1 MSGES
6 ADQFGSTHA
15 TIKSVITIVISVLF
29 AVVLNGCSSPE
40 DKAEARYEE
49 AHQAIEEEQLD
60 EAVVLLEQVLKD
72 YPDTPAARR
81 ARKEIEIYRGL
92 ADADELY
99 PFRVAQDAVIRV
111 ARALDRYRRNNG
123 RYPDRLDR
131 LVPRYLDVLPRDPWG
146 RGLIYEAK
154 SGKKK
159 YVLACY
165 GADGASG
172 GAGMESDIVVE
183 NGKFVRG
190 RPEGLP

>member
-6 ADQFGSTHA
+6 ADHFGSTHA
-15 TIKSVITIVISVLF
+15 TINTFVTIVISVSF
-29 AVVLNGCSSPE
+29 AFAMNGCSSPE
-40 DKAEARYEE
+40 NKAEARYEE
-49 AHQAIEEEQLD
+49 AHQAIQEERFD
-60 EAVVLLEQVLKD
+60 EAVVLFEQILKD
-72 YPDTPAARR
+72 YPNTPAAHR
-81 ARKEIEIYRGL
+81 ARQEIEVYRGL

-111 ARALDRYRRNNG
+111 ARALDRYRRRNG

-131 LVPRYLDVLPRDPWG
+131 LVPKYLDKLPRDPWG

-154 SGKKK
+154 SGKRK

-172 GAGMESDIVVE
+172 GGGMESDIVVE
-183 NGKFVRG
+183 NGKFIRG